1 MKNGGRLLAECLVAQ
16 GVERLFCVPGESYL
30 PVLDALADTNI
41 DTVVAR
47 HEGGAAMMAEAD
59 GKLCGRPVCVLCYP
73 GAGRRQRRCRCLCRR
88 ARFNPLSAFCRAGIA
103 ASFGAGSVPR
113 NKL

>member
-59 GKLCGRPVCVLCYP
+59 GKLCGRPG
-73 GAGRRQRRCRCLCRR
+73 GALLPGRR
-88 ARFNPLSAFCRAGIA
+88 APPTPLPVFMS
-103 ASFGAGSVPR
+103 PR
-113 NKL
+113 TIQPP